1 MRIRK
6 GEIKKKERKVK
17 RGRDWPN
24 GDDVKQIASEVF
36 VSFGSSQKNGETKSK
51 GKKKCIYKSLT
62 IKESKK

>member
-1 MRIRK
+1 LRIRE
-6 GEIKKKERKVK
+6 GEIKKGEREIEERKD
-17 RGRDWPN
+17 RPN
-24 GDDVKQIASEVF
+24 GEGVEQIASEVF